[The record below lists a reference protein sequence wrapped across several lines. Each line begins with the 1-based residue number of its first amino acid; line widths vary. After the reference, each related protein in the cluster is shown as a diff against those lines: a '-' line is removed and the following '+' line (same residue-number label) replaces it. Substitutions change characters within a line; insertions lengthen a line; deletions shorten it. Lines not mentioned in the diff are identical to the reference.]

1 MSPLVWRE
9 ILRVFV
15 DTLTV
20 NDKYLV
26 QLCKNLQ
33 LQLQMQLSEKPK
45 KFSEFFVP
53 FMQSTSNCKH
63 FEPKGWSS

>member
-53 FMQSTSNCKH
+53 FMQSISNCKH